1 MSARS
6 QSHGRSTAEP
16 GTEPASTGPSLPLLA
31 SRPASALTSARLS
44 FPGVRM
50 GSQPAAPSPVRVK
63 CCPALHLVPPAILLS
78 PEERLLLAASKQ
90 HLGMS
95 AGTAPEEAGVGAC
108 PRRLPRWAPAVC
120 PPLGRGRAGTPA
132 RTQVSFAELVLS
144 PASAPTGVPGATC
157 SQVPSRAWSASDR
170 RLGLEAGGKG
180 IRARSGELELLQN
193 GTRRCRGAGGP
204 LPAGWICHEA
214 QTSLAGTHP
223 SGDTRCAGSK
233 LQKPPP
239 PAHTLP
245 VRAPS
250 SLGPPP

>member
-44 FPGVRM
+44 FPGVRT

-144 PASAPTGVPGATC
+144 PASAPTGVPGVTC

-170 RLGLEAGGKG
+170 SQA
-180 IRARSGELELLQN
+180 
-193 GTRRCRGAGGP
+193 GAGGRGEGDQGEEWGAGAAP
-204 LPAGWICHEA
+204 EWHPALQGGGGAAPCWVDLPR
-214 QTSLAGTHP
+214 GTDVP
-223 SGDTRCAGSK
+223 GR
-233 LQKPPP
+233 
-239 PAHTLP
+239 HTP
-245 VRAPS
+245 IR
-250 SLGPPP
+250 